1 MHLDVVDLR
10 RFYWRTELGR
20 SAQGRLQAAIR
31 ALWPKVEGETVVGY
45 GFAAPFLRPLMT
57 EAARTLCLMPAPQGV
72 CRWPPEGPNV
82 TALVEETHWPLP
94 AGFADRMVVAH
105 GLEISERPQALLEEV
120 HRVLAP
126 EGRVIVIAPNRT
138 GMWARSDAT
147 PFGFGRPYT
156 ATQLEAALRA
166 HDFQPERTG
175 AALWAPPS
183 SAGFWRRT
191 GGMCERLGRR
201 LDAGRLA
208 GAVLVEATRRAYATP
223 RPGLKERAL
232 SPLEVLEGL
241 AGGRPKPAAG
251 RSGRHGAAQQ
261 AAPYGS
267 DP

>member
-10 RFYWRTELGR
+10 RFYWRTALGR
-20 SAQGRLQAAIR
+20 SVQARLQAAIR
-31 ALWPKVEGETVVGY
+31 ELWPNVAGETVVGY
-45 GFAAPFLRPLMT
+45 GFAAPLLRPLMA
-57 EAARTLCLMPAPQGV
+57 EAGRTICLMPAPQGV

-156 ATQLEAALRA
+156 AGQLEAALRA
-166 HDFQPERTG
+166 HDFQPERSA
-175 AALWAPPS
+175 AALWGPPS
-183 SAGFWRRT
+183 GRRFWLET
-191 GGMCERLGRR
+191 MGAWERLGRG
-201 LDAGRLA
+201 LDARRLA

-223 RPGLKERAL
+223 RPGLKERSL

-251 RSGRHGAAQQ
+251 RSGRDLSG
-261 AAPYGS
+261 
-267 DP
+267 